1 MEVGC
6 SILVIFLLVLKLTRK
21 QHVAE
26 GLDVKYTISCLCEK
40 QAGHIWKFS
49 EWPQT
54 INFSLNLLM
63 LLLYFKLCLHVSIF
77 AIA

>member
-1 MEVGC
+1 MFC
-6 SILVIFLLVLKLTRK
+6 LHNFLLVLKLTRK

-26 GLDVKYTISCLCEK
+26 GLNVKYTKSCLCKK
-40 QAGHIWKFS
+40 QAGAGHIWKFS

-63 LLLYFKLCLHVSIF
+63 PLLYFNLCLHVSIF